1 TRDAALAAV
10 APGER
15 TAIAAASAETAVERA
30 APAFLEFLER
40 LVALGIE
47 LAEGVADGR
56 PEEEILKCN
65 AEAEGVLIALR
76 HAVADCDA
84 RALHVITGLDAGDG
98 SLEASVRRSVLERIL
113 RDGLAAE
120 ARRFDRTGERR
131 HLDALVESILRCVPQ
146 DAALAK
152 GLGDGL
158 LVDRPYLGVAHEST
172 VLETVD
178 LGIELPY
185 LRGTAARLLRTL
197 W

>member
-1 TRDAALAAV
+1 
-10 APGER
+10 
-15 TAIAAASAETAVERA
+15 
-30 APAFLEFLER
+30 
-40 LVALGIE
+40 
-47 LAEGVADGR
+47 
-56 PEEEILKCN
+56 
-65 AEAEGVLIALR
+65 
-76 HAVADCDA
+76 
-84 RALHVITGLDAGDG
+84 
-98 SLEASVRRSVLERIL
+98 
-113 RDGLAAE
+113 
-120 ARRFDRTGERR
+120 RFDRTGERR

-197 W
+197 WRNLAASGDRSSTSLDALALVFKDDSNPGRRQAALEHLLVADDGRYRRAVV